1 MKDFLTTLSNLLGSM
16 TGEQKLVALSLCLI
30 AAIAII
36 AVRQIGRGK

>member
-1 MKDFLTTLSNLLGSM
+1 MKEVLSTLGNLLNSM